1 MFFSQQL
8 AAVDILSVLETLPLG
23 IALVS
28 PEGVFLHCNSAFA
41 RLADVEKDLVQ
52 GLPCR
57 HVLRSRLCVAGC
69 ALGCGAFRQKEGTPH
84 SGSISIGHLAE
95 VSALARH
102 GVETDI
108 VTASHK
114 KIFVRL
120 THIPVH
126 DESGTII
133 FYLDVLEDL
142 SHIKNLELR
151 LHQENKQ
158 KSVVGKSPAMERI
171 LAILPGLAATDTPVF
186 LTGETGTGKDL
197 LAETLHAMSARS
209 HEPFVRISVG
219 PMPEQHLLE
228 DLFGSVGQALHGKS
242 GRFQQAGSGT
252 LYISELADIPLA
264 VQQRLIRFL
273 DEGVVTVEG
282 QTTPMRVNARLITGT
297 NKAPES
303 LMAQGTLLP
312 ELYYRLNIGHL
323 HLPALHERVEDVA
336 FLLQYFLEKFAAR
349 FKKEVQAFFPET
361 KKILAAHNY
370 PGNVREVRNIVEYA
384 VMVCPHHLIG
394 PEYLPAYLLHAVP
407 PVANKAKQTKR
418 GKQA

>member
-1 MFFSQQL
+1 MLFSQQL
-8 AAVDILSVLETLPLG
+8 ASVDILSVLETLPLG

-28 PEGVFLHCNSAFA
+28 PEGVFLHCNSALA
-41 RLADVEKDLVQ
+41 RLADLEKDRVQ

-69 ALGCGAFRQKEGTPH
+69 ALGCGAFGQKEGTPH
-84 SGSISIGHLAE
+84 SGSIGLGHLAE

-108 VTASHK
+108 LTASHK

-126 DESGTII
+126 DENGTTVL
-133 FYLDVLEDL
+133 YLDVLEDL

-151 LHQENKQ
+151 LQHEERQ

-197 LAETLHAMSARS
+197 LAETLHAMSSRS

-228 DLFGSVGQALHGKS
+228 ELFGSVGQVLHGKS

-264 VQQRLIRFL
+264 VQLRLIRFL
-273 DEGVVTVEG
+273 DEGVVTMEG

-297 NKAPES
+297 NKTPES
-303 LMAQGTLLP
+303 LIAQGTLLP

-323 HLPALHERVEDVA
+323 HLPALHERVEDID
-336 FLLQYFLEKFAAR
+336 FLLHYFLEQFAAR
-349 FKKEVQAFFPET
+349 FKKDVQGFALDA
-361 KKILAAHNY
+361 KKCLTAHTY
-370 PGNVREVRNIVEYA
+370 PGNVRELRNIVEYA
-384 VMVCPHHLIG
+384 VMVCPHRLVSQ
-394 PEYLPAYLLHAVP
+394 EYLPAYLLQAVP
-407 PVANKAKQTKR
+407 PEAIKAKQTKR
-418 GKQA
+418 GKQV